1 MKKTY
6 DQMSNA
12 EFAALLVEDMF
23 AAQDE
28 CVAGAEEFAEFPN
41 GEFNPSF
48 IY

>member
-28 CVAGAEEFAEFPN
+28 QVSEAEEFREFPS
-41 GEFNPSF
+41 GEFNPAF